1 MLRKH
6 ARSASGLC
14 TDRRT
19 HGTHSLRYSRYSLSQ
34 VLTVLT
40 QSGTHV
46 CPQSV
51 DDDRPKLRRRH
62 GEGAVELFA
71 RRCHSVATAVRTYGC
86 AAVRAADSTAGRG
99 QHSTAITAEDRVAS
113 HRVASHRVASHCH
126 GARTCLRKSS
136 LCSSDVAVR
145 SLRKSSCSGTIGSDS
160 GSDAI
165 M

>member
-14 TDRRT
+14 ID
-19 HGTHSLRYSRYSLSQ
+19 SQ
-34 VLTVLT
+34 I
-40 QSGTHV
+40 SGTRV
-46 CPQSV
+46 CPQSAN
-51 DDDRPKLRRRH
+51 DDRPKLRH
-62 GEGAVELFA
+62 STGAVGRFA
-71 RRCHSVATAVRTYGC
+71 GPQRYVRCATPLLGAH
-86 AAVRAADSTAGRG
+86 TA
-99 QHSTAITAEDRVAS
+99 QHNTAAEDAS
-113 HRVASHRVASHCH
+113 HRIASHRIAT
-126 GARTCLRKSS
+126 AQRTCLRKSS